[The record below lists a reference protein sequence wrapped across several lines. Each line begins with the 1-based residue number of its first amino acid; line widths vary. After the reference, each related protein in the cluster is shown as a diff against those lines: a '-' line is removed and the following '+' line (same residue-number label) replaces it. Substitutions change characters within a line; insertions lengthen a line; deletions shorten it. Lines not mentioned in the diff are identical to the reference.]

1 MIPFVLLMS
10 VQVKRAFI
18 RYETASLLKQSQ
30 FQQITLNESDLV
42 WEEAGKELWVNGKLF
57 DIVSSTKAVDGFI
70 SFKGLFDEKETA
82 LNAQVDNMLNSKQA
96 TLLLLAK
103 IISLQSPSE
112 MHYQS
117 HQNQFGKSVEYA
129 FLIFEQ
135 AIQSRS
141 LKKHCPPP
149 KLLT

>member
-30 FQQITLNESDLV
+30 FQQIILNESDLV
-42 WEEAGKELWVNGKLF
+42 WEEEGKELWVNGKLF
-57 DIVSSTKAVDGFI
+57 DIESSTRAVDGFI

-82 LNAQVDNMLNSKQA
+82 LNAQVDNMLNSKKA

-112 MHYQS
+112 IHSQS
-117 HQNQFGKSVEYA
+117 HQNQIGESIQYSFI
-129 FLIFEQ
+129 FFEQ

-141 LKKHCPPP
+141 LKKVGPPP
-149 KLLT
+149 KLLV